1 MLQARGIAEILLTQL
16 NVESYRIF
24 EVRNATLLQK
34 MRSLIENELPIVPT
48 VFLVKKNVAS
58 RVRSDIDKVSRAL
71 ERVDK
76 LELIKS
82 LETSGKYSLTYDSRQ
97 IDISSNDLEFS
108 YTVMGGYTMSERD
121 NLMVFIGTRRDKDLI
136 IKGMLRDLARNFS
149 NFERSV
155 GTPPQR

>member
-1 MLQARGIAEILLTQL
+1 M

-71 ERVDK
+71 DRVDK

-82 LETSGKYSLTYDSRQ
+82 LETSGKYSLSYDGRQ
-97 IDISSNDLEFS
+97 IDLSSNDLEFS
-108 YTVMGGYTMSERD
+108 YTVMGGYAMSERD

-136 IKGMLRDLARNFS
+136 IKGMLRDLARNLH

-155 GTPPQR
+155 GTTPQR